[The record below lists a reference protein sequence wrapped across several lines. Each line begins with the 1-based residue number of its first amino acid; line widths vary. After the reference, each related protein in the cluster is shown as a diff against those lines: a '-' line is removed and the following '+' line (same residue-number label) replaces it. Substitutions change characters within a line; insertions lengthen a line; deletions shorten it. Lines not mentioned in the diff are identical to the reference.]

1 MVFLVVIHGIDLNRF
16 LRNAGMLVLPLKL
29 KPIVSLQEFRYL
41 VKGFCYS
48 SFALVWI
55 FSDGNQKLASILSE
69 AGKRQRQHKQ
79 CDRRVVKAIRFRVA
93 FLMQLNE
100 PVHNNRSIDQFV

>member
-1 MVFLVVIHGIDLNRF
+1 
-16 LRNAGMLVLPLKL
+16 MLVLPLKL

-55 FSDGNQKLASILSE
+55 FSGGNQKLATILSE

-79 CDRRVVKAIRFRVA
+79 CDRRVVKATRLRVA
-93 FLMQLNE
+93 FLLQIKAVVLITPPGLLKIRKIISKFN
-100 PVHNNRSIDQFV
+100 VFYSIN

>member
-41 VKGFCYS
+41 VKDFC
-48 SFALVWI
+48 
-55 FSDGNQKLASILSE
+55 
-69 AGKRQRQHKQ
+69 
-79 CDRRVVKAIRFRVA
+79 
-93 FLMQLNE
+93 
-100 PVHNNRSIDQFV
+100 